1 MLYSKYS
8 CGVEAFNFLELT
20 RGQVFGSKGIDLGNY
35 FNILGLTMFIGLF
48 HYWLK
53 FLGLRYLKRVQD
65 VVW

>member
-8 CGVEAFNFLELT
+8 FGVEAFNLLELT
-20 RGQVFGSKGIDLGNY
+20 RGQVLGSKGIDLSNY
-35 FNILGLTMFIGLF
+35 FNILGLIMFIALF
-48 HYWLK
+48 HYWLN

>member
-8 CGVEAFNFLELT
+8 FGVEAFNLLELI
-20 RGQVFGSKGIDLGNY
+20 RGQVFGSKGINLGNY
-35 FNILGLTMFIGLF
+35 FTILGLIMFIALF
-48 HYWLK
+48 HYWLN